1 MMQIASRVVRS
12 ARSAWDRLRRDE
24 SGSVLTVLAAL
35 PVLAGAVA
43 IGVETGEVYRVKR
56 QMQMSADAAALSA
69 SVDMM
74 NSNAG
79 TTVTPQA
86 IATGKYEAQRNGFTD
101 GVNGVT
107 VTVAAPSSGSYAG
120 TPNAVQVTIQKNNMG
135 FSIGSALLNG
145 SLSNFT
151 ISASAVG
158 APGSTTVT
166 STTTTT
172 ATSSSGEGC
181 MLALT
186 PNNEQGVS
194 ISNFNNFSSDCT
206 VMSNGTAT
214 GTGSSAS
221 ISMSSFNNV
230 SMYSVW
236 TRGKFDYPQYSNVN
250 LTVAKREY
258 QTGTIYD
265 SYANLPTPSPGTC
278 TYTNYSAPSGSSVTL
293 YPGTYCG
300 GLTAANNSNVYFTP
314 GTYYIANGDL
324 VIKSDNNVSCPTCS
338 VSSTNAS
345 ATTGTTFIL
354 TQTSGNNS
362 DIGGVSISSMNNVT
376 LNAPGGPVGGATD
389 NPYKGVLFYQDRR
402 APAGTMTSSS
412 RIFTVASLNN
422 ATLSGAIYFPQNRID
437 ISSINNFGNGG
448 ASTACTIWVGRY
460 LKFSSFNNNYKGGC
474 KTYYNTAVPGE
485 TVTTTST
492 STSTSTVTKGK
503 VVQ

>member
-1 MMQIASRVVRS
+1 MMQIASRMVRS
-12 ARSAWDRLRRDE
+12 ARSAWGRLRRDE
-24 SGSVLTVLAAL
+24 SGSVLTILATL

-43 IGVETGEVYRVKR
+43 IGVETGELYRVKR
-56 QMQMSADAAALSA
+56 QMQVSADAAALSA
-69 SVDMM
+69 SVDLM
-74 NSNAG
+74 NG
-79 TTVTPQA
+79 KTMTQA
-86 IATGKYEAQRNGFTD
+86 TATGKYEAQRNGFSD

-107 VTVAAPSSGSYAG
+107 VTVAAPTTGSYAG
-120 TPNAVQVTIQKNNMG
+120 TTNAVQVTIQKSMG

-166 STTTTT
+166 NTTTT
-172 ATSSSGEGC
+172 TSSSGEGC

-221 ISMSSFNNV
+221 ISMASFNNA

-236 TRGKFDYPQYSNVN
+236 TRGSFDYPQYSNVT
-250 LTVAKREY
+250 LTKAARTN
-258 QTGTIYD
+258 QIGTIYD

-300 GLTAANNSNVYFTP
+300 GLTATNNSNVYFTP

-338 VSSTNAS
+338 VSSTATS
-345 ATTGTTFIL
+345 TTGTTFIL
-354 TQTSGNNS
+354 TQTTGNNS

-376 LNAPGGPVGGATD
+376 LNAPGGPSS
-389 NPYKGVLFYQDRR
+389 NPYKGILFYQDRR
-402 APAGTMTSSS
+402 APAGTMTSSTK
-412 RIFTVASLNN
+412 IFTVASLNN

-474 KTYYNTAVPGE
+474 KTYYNTDVPGE
-485 TVTTTST
+485 TVTTTT
-492 STSTSTVTKGK
+492 TSTSTVTKGK

>member
-1 MMQIASRVVRS
+1 MRS
-12 ARSAWDRLRRDE
+12 APGIRLRRDE
-24 SGSVLTVLAAL
+24 LGILVITVLAAL

-56 QMQMSADAAALSA
+56 QMQVSADAAALSA

-74 NSNAG
+74 NGKGMPTA
-79 TTVTPQA
+79 TTTAQ
-86 IATGKYEAQRNGFTD
+86 YEAGRNGFTN

-107 VTVAAPSSGSYAG
+107 VSVAAPTSGSYAG
-120 TPNAVQVTIQKNNMG
+120 TTNAVQVTIQRSMG

-158 APGSTTVT
+158 APGSNTV

-172 ATSSSGEGC
+172 TTTSSNGEGC
-181 MLALT
+181 MIALT

-221 ISMSSFNNV
+221 ISMTSYNHAT
-230 SMYSVW
+230 MYSVW
-236 TRGKFDYPQYSNVN
+236 TRGSFDYPQYSQPT
-250 LTVAKREY
+250 LTVAARTN

-265 SYANLPTPSPGTC
+265 SYAKLPTPTPGTC
-278 TYTNYSAPSGSSVTL
+278 NFNDYSAPSGSSVTL
-293 YPGTYCG
+293 NPGTYCG
-300 GLTAANNSNVYFTP
+300 GLTATNNSNVYFTP

-324 VIKSDNNVSCPTCS
+324 VIRSDNNVSCPTCS
-338 VSSTNAS
+338 VSSTNAAS
-345 ATTGTTFIL
+345 TTGTTFIL
-354 TQTSGNNS
+354 TQTTGNAS

-376 LNAPGGPVGGATD
+376 LNAPGGPVGGTTD
-389 NPYKGVLFYQDRR
+389 NPYKGILFYQDRR
-402 APAGTMTSSS
+402 ATAGTMTSTSK
-412 RIFTVASLNN
+412 IFTVASLNN

-437 ISSINNFGNGG
+437 ISSINNFGGG
-448 ASTACTIWVGRY
+448 SASTACTVWVGRY

-474 KTYYNTAVPGE
+474 KTYYNTDVPG
-485 TVTTTST
+485 VSISSSTTTT
-492 STSTSTVTKGK
+492 TTGTVTKGK

>member
-1 MMQIASRVVRS
+1 MMQIASRAVRS
-12 ARSAWDRLRRDE
+12 ALSAWHRLRRDE
-24 SGSVLTVLAAL
+24 SGSVITVLAAL

-56 QMQMSADAAALSA
+56 QMQVSADAAALSA

-74 NSNAG
+74 NGKGLPTA
-79 TTVTPQA
+79 TTTAQ
-86 IATGKYEAQRNGFTD
+86 YEAGRNGFTN

-107 VTVAAPSSGSYAG
+107 VSVAAPTSGSYAG
-120 TPNAVQVTIQKNNMG
+120 TTNAVQVTIQKSMG

-158 APGSTTVT
+158 APGSNTV

-172 ATSSSGEGC
+172 TASNGEGC
-181 MLALT
+181 MIALT

-194 ISNFNNFSSDCT
+194 ITNFNNFTSDCT

-221 ISMSSFNNV
+221 ISMSSYNHAT
-230 SMYSVW
+230 MYSVW
-236 TRGKFDYPQYSNVN
+236 TRGSFDYPQDSRPT
-250 LTVAKREY
+250 LTVAARTN

-278 TYTNYSAPSGSSVTL
+278 NYTNYTSPGGNVTL

-300 GLTAANNSNVYFTP
+300 GLSVTNSTNVYFTP

-338 VSSTNAS
+338 VSSTDAS
-345 ATTGTTFIL
+345 KTTGTTFIL
-354 TQTSGNNS
+354 TQTTGNNS

-376 LNAPGGPVGGATD
+376 LNAAGGPVGGVND
-389 NPYKGVLFYQDRR
+389 NPYKGILFYQDRR
-402 APAGTMTSSS
+402 VAAGTMTSSS
-412 RIFTVASLNN
+412 KIFTVASLNN

-437 ISSINNFGNGG
+437 ISSINNFGSGS

-474 KTYYNTAVPGE
+474 KTYYNTDVPGLA
-485 TVTTTST
+485 TTTT
-492 STSTSTVTKGK
+492 TTSTSTVTKGK